1 LAYTTLAVWLA
12 ALALSLSFTY
22 TFLNNYRG
30 IIMKQTI
37 GLHEFRNAFH
47 AYGRDNH
54 FSYEG
59 LEVLFN
65 SLEDLDENME
75 LDVIA
80 LCCDFSEYDLKE
92 LLNAYD
98 ITDEVLTDDNESELL
113 AIATDYLSD
122 NTWLC
127 GVTEQNTFVF
137 QQF

>member
-1 LAYTTLAVWLA
+1 
-12 ALALSLSFTY
+12 
-22 TFLNNYRG
+22 
-30 IIMKQTI
+30 MKQTI
-37 GLHEFRNAFH
+37 NLDTFRQAFVNM
-47 AYGRDNH
+47 GRDNH

-59 LEVLFN
+59 LEVLFD
-65 SLEDLDENME
+65 SLEGFEQDTGHENE

-80 LCCDFSEYDLKE
+80 LCCDFSEYDLAE

-98 ITDEVLTDDNESELL
+98 ITDEVLTDDNEAELIG
-113 AIATDYLSD
+113 IATDYLNE